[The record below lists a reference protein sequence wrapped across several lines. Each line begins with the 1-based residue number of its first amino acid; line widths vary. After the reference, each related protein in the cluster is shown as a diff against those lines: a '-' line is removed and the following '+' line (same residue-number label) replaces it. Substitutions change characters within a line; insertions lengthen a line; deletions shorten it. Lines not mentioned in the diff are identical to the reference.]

1 MFVCQVIDW
10 KSKFTANCNEASGDV
25 RFGDRARIPCIKKE
39 EDRLQGNPDRVALI
53 GHDLEAFCKVSIDSF
68 DHHWVMVFA

>member
-1 MFVCQVIDW
+1 VFICQVIDW

-25 RFGDRARIPCIKKE
+25 LYGDWARIPCVMKE
-39 EDRLQGNPDRVALI
+39 ENRLKGNLDRVALI

-68 DHHWVMVFA
+68 DYHWVMVVA